1 MLATPVVVL
10 ISSLLVLLAGGIGI
24 AVSLLAVGVIGI
36 EFFSAAP
43 LCNVMATAV
52 WSSTTSWTLSSL
64 PLFVWMGEILFRTK
78 LSEDMFEGL
87 APWIVRLPGGLLH
100 VNNIGSAIFAA
111 VSGSS
116 AVTAATIGRIS
127 LPELKARGYPDRIAV
142 GTLAGSATLGFLIP
156 PSIPM
161 IVYGVGAEL
170 SIARLFIAGVV
181 PGLMILAI
189 FMIYTG
195 VWSILNRDIMPKV
208 TERTSLSEKLRRLR
222 RVGPI
227 ILLVIGVIGSIY
239 FGIAT
244 PTESAAIGVVGALVL
259 SALER
264 TLTWSSFVESVMA
277 AARTTCMIGFIIAA
291 AGFLTVMLAFTKLPI
306 ELANWIASLQLSPY
320 TLIGLLTV
328 FYVILGCFL
337 EGISIMILSAAI
349 MVPVVQKAGFDLIWF
364 GIYLVLVIEMALI
377 TPPVGFNLFVIQA
390 LTKHNMLYI
399 ARAAFP
405 FFVLLL
411 FATALI
417 TIWPQ
422 IVLWLPDLMLN
433 RAKT

>member
-1 MLATPVVVL
+1 VLATPVVVL

-43 LCNVMATAV
+43 LGNVMATTV

-264 TLTWSSFVESVMA
+264 TLTWTSFVDSVMA

-291 AGFLTVMLAFTKLPI
+291 AGFLTVMLAFTP
-306 ELANWIASLQLSPY
+306 ACSYRP
-320 TLIGLLTV
+320 T
-328 FYVILGCFL
+328 
-337 EGISIMILSAAI
+337 
-349 MVPVVQKAGFDLIWF
+349 
-364 GIYLVLVIEMALI
+364 
-377 TPPVGFNLFVIQA
+377 
-390 LTKHNMLYI
+390 
-399 ARAAFP
+399 R
-405 FFVLLL
+405 
-411 FATALI
+411 
-417 TIWPQ
+417 
-422 IVLWLPDLMLN
+422 
-433 RAKT
+433 

>member
-1 MLATPVVVL
+1 
-10 ISSLLVLLAGGIGI
+10 
-24 AVSLLAVGVIGI
+24 
-36 EFFSAAP
+36 
-43 LCNVMATAV
+43 
-52 WSSTTSWTLSSL
+52 
-64 PLFVWMGEILFRTK
+64 
-78 LSEDMFEGL
+78 
-87 APWIVRLPGGLLH
+87 
-100 VNNIGSAIFAA
+100 
-111 VSGSS
+111 
-116 AVTAATIGRIS
+116 
-127 LPELKARGYPDRIAV
+127 
-142 GTLAGSATLGFLIP
+142 
-156 PSIPM
+156 
-161 IVYGVGAEL
+161 
-170 SIARLFIAGVV
+170 
-181 PGLMILAI
+181 
-189 FMIYTG
+189 
-195 VWSILNRDIMPKV
+195 
-208 TERTSLSEKLRRLR
+208 
-222 RVGPI
+222 VGPI

-264 TLTWSSFVESVMA
+264 TLTWTSFVDSVMA